1 MQIYLRT
8 RGKSR
13 DLDYKWLD
21 KSPHEE
27 WWQPYSRICKFDDRS
42 ILVAVSEK
50 SFRIFLSGIPSSR
63 KDQHNTAIRFTLSIE
78 AATQEEFR
86 EILPIISVWVS
97 EIKSGAES
105 IIGDFLDRSFPGEII
120 DSILSGAADLE
131 SGKIKSAVL
140 EFAGQCPSNVA
151 YKKPK
156 YFSWVGDIRSKNGCS
171 YFLGSIN
178 DFTTTKTG
186 LALYG
191 NFIENLQDAEAI
203 PSQNYDCLAVLAQ
216 LDHPIENI
224 AELKKKAAPQTI
236 PTQHPE
242 RRPPLGLHKLLP
254 AIILF
259 LIAITAL
266 IFIVILIMAT
276 TQGQQNTSLLQK
288 IHPKGVVPPG
298 SATNLLNPIQI
309 KQPLPQKT
317 QTKQDRTTY

>member
-21 KSPHEE
+21 KSPPEE

-42 ILVAVSEK
+42 ILVAASEK
-50 SFRIFLSGIPSSR
+50 SFRIFLSGIPSCR

-86 EILPIISVWVS
+86 KILPIITVWLS
-97 EIKSGAES
+97 EIKSGTES
-105 IIGDFLDRSFPGEII
+105 AIGDFLDRAFPGEII
-120 DSILSGAADLE
+120 DSILSEASALE

-140 EFAGQCPSNVA
+140 DFAGQCSSDIVS
-151 YKKPK
+151 KKPK
-156 YFSWVGDIRSKNGCS
+156 CVSWVGDIRSKNGCS

-178 DFTTTKTG
+178 DFATGKTG

-191 NFIENLQDAEAI
+191 NFIESLQDAEAI

-216 LDHPIENI
+216 LDHPNENI
-224 AELKKKAAPQTI
+224 TELKKKAAPQTI
-236 PTQHPE
+236 RTQQE
-242 RRPPLGLHKLLP
+242 RHPPLGLHKLLP
-254 AIILF
+254 AIILI
-259 LIAITAL
+259 LIAVTAL
-266 IFIVILIMAT
+266 IFMLILIMAT
-276 TQGQQNTSLLQK
+276 TQGQQNTTLLQK
-288 IHPKGVVPPG
+288 IHPKRLPPPS
-298 SATNLLNPIQI
+298 SATNLLNPFQI
-309 KQPLPQKT
+309 KQPLPNNT

>member
-21 KSPHEE
+21 KSPPEE

-42 ILVAVSEK
+42 ILVAASEK

-86 EILPIISVWVS
+86 EIFPIITVWLS
-97 EIKSGAES
+97 EIKTGAES
-105 IIGDFLDRSFPGEII
+105 TVGDFLDRSFPGESI
-120 DSILSGAADLE
+120 DSILSGASTIE
-131 SGKIKSAVL
+131 NGRIKSAVL
-140 EFAGQCPSNVA
+140 HFAGKCSSDIVF
-151 YKKPK
+151 KKPK
-156 YFSWVGDIRSKNGCS
+156 FLSWVGDIRSKNSCS

-178 DFTTTKTG
+178 DFATGKTG

-191 NFIENLQDAEAI
+191 NFVENIQDAEAI

-216 LDHPIENI
+216 LDPPVENI

-236 PTQHPE
+236 PTHPE

-276 TQGQQNTSLLQK
+276 TQGQQNTTLLQK
-288 IHPKGVVPPG
+288 IPPKGIVPPG
-298 SATNLLNPIQI
+298 SATNLLNPLQI